1 MPEPR
6 ETPPPQRT
14 KQTSK
19 PMHCY
24 LQELAACAKIPIDG
38 RPAKFQKIPRAK
50 LVALGEALVHSA
62 READREQNKSS
73 SSTDMVSALVTAAAA
88 ANISGRATSSM
99 LGRSL
104 RKHFRRHA
112 GVVKKRGRP
121 IGQVVQDAAIIK
133 ALSAPELSDLSCR
146 YTASGKTISTYRSS
160 LSKLHKLHPS
170 LNTICGY
177 STLAKRARRCR
188 LGFSRAKIAQTCVR
202 HATCGDTM
210 FLEAFGKRWRSLAI
224 A

>member
-1 MPEPR
+1 MHAR
-6 ETPPPQRT
+6 ATGDPPPQT
-14 KQTSK
+14 KKKNRQG
-19 PMHCY
+19 Y
-24 LQELAACAKIPIDG
+24 FQEFAACAKIPLDD
-38 RPAKFQKIPRAK
+38 RPAKFRKIRRAK

-62 READREQNKSS
+62 READREQTKSS
-73 SSTDMVSALVTAAAA
+73 SSTDMVSALVAAAAA